1 MSKFLAVLVDGQV
14 QLEFDHAKPI
24 PQNQLDYLDHMDARM
39 ERGITLDEEHIT
51 EPDIE
56 ARVKFVA
63 QNMAA
68 ALLDGNDQTAIA
80 MCTWLGVRRPQL
92 QQVKITLGETGATV
106 DLDYETLHEK
116 PEAQPQVVHFH
127 PHKLNG

>member
-24 PQNQLDYLDHMDARM
+24 PQNQLDYLDHMDGRM
-39 ERGITLDEEHIT
+39 DQGIVLDDEQIT
-51 EPDIE
+51 DPDIE

-63 QNMAA
+63 QNMAT
-68 ALLDGNDQTAIA
+68 ALLEGNDQTAIA

-92 QQVKITLGETGATV
+92 QQVKVTLGETGATV
-106 DLDYETLHEK
+106 DLDYETPYEQPK
-116 PEAQPQVVHFH
+116 SQPQVVHFH
-127 PHKLNG
+127 PKKLDG